1 MFLPEASLYNME
13 VSNEEDY
20 KTHYIGHLGLVAS
33 KIHELDL
40 INFVDTRLP
49 ISMESGAK
57 VSMGERVAAMIL
69 NGLGFIDSRLYLFPE
84 FLSDKPIDRLFGR
97 AIKAEWFND
106 DAMGRCLDEIMSY
119 GATKLYTE
127 YALYIG
133 ERRCLLGRSSH
144 VDTTTLGVY
153 GDYSKVENE
162 GIKLPQPAQGY
173 SKSGRH
179 DLKQMVLL
187 LATTGAANFPIYMES
202 HSGNASDKETL
213 PTAANRIHAL
223 CRGLREAHD
232 FIHVGD
238 SAMYSNILQYSET
251 MHWISRVPENIKAA
265 SLLSSMPEEGLAWIQ
280 LNEGYSYYSTTS
292 DYKNVAQR
300 WVMFFSKA
308 SASREIATLNKRVR
322 QEAQEQEKAWWHLSN
337 EIFQCCTD
345 AEKAVDVLK
354 KKLKFHEVETSIAEV
369 KKHTQRGRPKAGDE
383 PQVAGYQVQYQLSL
397 DEASLDKKRAT
408 KGRFIL
414 ATNILDEAKLSCSE
428 LLQEY
433 KAQSGTEASFKFI
446 KNDSF
451 EVDSIFLKTPERI
464 VALMMVMTLC
474 LMIYGLSEFD
484 LRQTLQKREETVPNQ
499 LKKQTTKPS
508 MQWVYFLFR
517 SVNELSIQQSGFIQ
531 KIVINVNPLL
541 KRIIDYFG
549 IHAQRIY
556 LNPG

>member
-1 MFLPEASLYNME
+1 ME
-13 VSNEEDY
+13 VYKEEDY
-20 KTHYIGHLGLVAS
+20 KTHYVGHLGLVAS

-40 INFVDTRLP
+40 INFIDTRLP
-49 ISMESGAK
+49 ISMECGAK

-84 FLSDKPIDRLFGR
+84 FLSDKPIERLFGR

-106 DAMGRCLDEIMSY
+106 DAMGRCLDAIMSY

-127 YALYIG
+127 YALHIG

-144 VDTTTLGVY
+144 VDTTTLSVY
-153 GDYSKVENE
+153 GDYSNVENE
-162 GIKLPQPAQGY
+162 CIESPHPAQGY

-202 HSGNASDKETL
+202 HNGNASDKETL
-213 PTAANRIHAL
+213 PAAANRIHAL
-223 CRGLREAHD
+223 CQGLREARD

-251 MHWISRVPENIKAA
+251 MHWISRVPENIKEA
-265 SLLSSMPEEGLAWIQ
+265 SLLSSMPEDGLAWVK
-280 LNEGYSYYSTTS
+280 LDEGYSYYSSTS
-292 DYKNVAQR
+292 HYKNVAQR
-300 WVMFFSKA
+300 WVMYFSKV
-308 SASREIATLNKRVR
+308 SATREIATLNKKVR
-322 QEAQEQEKAWWHLSN
+322 QEAQEQEKAWWHLSH

-345 AEKAVDVLK
+345 AEKAVEALK
-354 KKLKFHEVETSIAEV
+354 KKLKYHEAETSIVEV
-369 KKHTQRGRPKAGDE
+369 KKHSQRGRPKIGDA
-383 PQVAGYQVQYQLSL
+383 PQVAGYQVHYQLSL

-428 LLQEY
+428 LLEEY

-446 KNDSF
+446 KNDAF

-474 LMIYGLSEFD
+474 LMIYGVSEFD
-484 LRQTLQKREETVPNQ
+484 LRQTLQGKEETLPNQ
-499 LKKQTTKPS
+499 QKKQTAKPS

-517 SVNELSIQQSGFIQ
+517 SVNELSIQQGGFVQ
-531 KIVINVNPLL
+531 KMVINVHPLL

>member
-1 MFLPEASLYNME
+1 MLLPEASLYNME
-13 VSNEEDY
+13 VYKEEDY
-20 KTHYIGHLGLVAS
+20 KTQYIGHLGLVAS

-40 INFVDTRLP
+40 INFIDTRLP

-84 FLSDKPIDRLFGR
+84 FLSDKPIERLFER
-97 AIKAEWFND
+97 PIKAEWFND
-106 DAMGRCLDEIMSY
+106 DAMGRCLDAIMSY

-127 YALYIG
+127 YALHIG

-153 GDYSKVENE
+153 GTYSTVENE
-162 GIKLPQPAQGY
+162 GIESPHPAQGY

-213 PTAANRIHAL
+213 PAAANRIHAL
-223 CRGLREAHD
+223 CRGLKDAHD

-238 SAMYSNILQYSET
+238 SAMYSNILQYSDT

-265 SLLSSMPEEGLAWIQ
+265 NQLSSMSEEGLAWIK
-280 LNEGYSYYSTTS
+280 LDESYSYYSITS
-292 DYKNVAQR
+292 HYKNVAQR

-308 SASREIATLNKRVR
+308 SAIREIATLNKKVR
-322 QEAQEQEKAWWHLSN
+322 QEQQEQEKAWWHLSN
-337 EIFQCCTD
+337 EIFQCCID
-345 AEKAVDVLK
+345 AEKAVDALK
-354 KKLKFHEVETSIAEV
+354 KKLKFHEVETSIIEV
-369 KKHTQRGRPKAGDE
+369 KKHTQRGRPKIGDT
-383 PQVAGYQVQYQLSL
+383 PHVAGYQVQYQLSL
-397 DEASLDKKRAT
+397 DEVNLDKKRAT

-414 ATNILDEAKLSCSE
+414 ATNILDESKLSCSE
-428 LLQEY
+428 LLAEY

-446 KNDSF
+446 KNDAF

-474 LMIYGLSEFD
+474 LMIYGVSEFD
-484 LRQTLQKREETVPNQ
+484 LHKTLQEKEESIPNQ

-517 SVNELSIQQSGFIQ
+517 AVNELSIQQNGVFQ

-541 KRIIDYFG
+541 KRIISYFG